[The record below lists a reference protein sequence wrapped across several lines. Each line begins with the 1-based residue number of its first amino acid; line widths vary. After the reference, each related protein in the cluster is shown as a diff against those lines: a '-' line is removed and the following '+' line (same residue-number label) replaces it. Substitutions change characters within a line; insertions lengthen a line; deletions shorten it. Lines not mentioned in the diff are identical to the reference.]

1 MHYDDNDEMVEAVAE
16 VVDALEGSSARAT
29 IVNEA
34 SNMRHWIAFCEA
46 RGTKV
51 FRGRPWVK
59 GDDGHKLEMRI
70 AVEALI
76 FIYKHMQR
84 RPGYKTPPKP
94 ASAVAVLR
102 GVARAHRR
110 MGYEF
115 VDLSAVANAANQ
127 LHLSAAEEDA

>member
-1 MHYDDNDEMVEAVAE
+1 
-16 VVDALEGSSARAT
+16 
-29 IVNEA
+29 
-34 SNMRHWIAFCEA
+34 MRHWIAFCEA
-46 RGTKV
+46 QGTKL
-51 FRGRPWVK
+51 FRDRPWVK
-59 GDDGHKLEMRI
+59 GDDVRKLEMRI
-70 AVEALI
+70 VVEALI
-76 FIYKHMQR
+76 YIYKHMQK

-127 LHLSAAEEDA
+127 LTMKYMELNGYEALLPRRAHRQSPTTRSRGC